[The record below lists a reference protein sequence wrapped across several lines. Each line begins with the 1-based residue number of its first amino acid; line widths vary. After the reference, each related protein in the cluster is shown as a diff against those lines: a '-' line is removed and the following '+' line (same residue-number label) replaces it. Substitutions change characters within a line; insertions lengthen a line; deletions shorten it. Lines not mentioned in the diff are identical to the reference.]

1 MTKNENG
8 MSMSYNILNTCP
20 IFPGNTCQV
29 VGGYA
34 ETFKDLVSN
43 FPESYHT
50 IPLGTTVEV
59 LNVDAGDITVGAKI
73 IHLDSREVKDVRQII
88 ERKDLLLL
96 SSNNN

>member
-20 IFPGNTCQV
+20 LFPGNICQV

-34 ETFKDLVSN
+34 ETFNDLVSN
-43 FPESYHT
+43 FPESYHR
-50 IPLGTTVEV
+50 IPLGETVEV
-59 LNVDAGDITVGAKI
+59 LNVDNGDITVSAKF
-73 IHLDSREVKDVRQII
+73 IHLDSREIKDVRQII

>member
-1 MTKNENG
+1 
-8 MSMSYNILNTCP
+8 MSYNILNTCP

-34 ETFKDLVSN
+34 ETFKDLISN
-43 FPESYHT
+43 FPEAYHR

-59 LNVDAGDITVGAKI
+59 LTVDETDITVSAKF
-73 IHLDSREVKDVRQII
+73 IHLDSCELKDVRQII
-88 ERKDLLLL
+88 ERKDLILI